1 MNARSVNL
9 PPALSGLRTQAVTL
23 WGGMAARERLAL
35 SVGLV
40 VLALFALWMLLIAPA
55 WRTVRDAPAQLDRL
69 EVQLQHMQRL
79 AAEARGLRGAPSV
92 STAQAADALK
102 AATERLGDKATI
114 QFQGERVTLTLNGV
128 TPDALRDWLSE
139 ARGAARAR
147 PIDVQLARTPQGHS
161 GNIVLALGTPQ

>member
-1 MNARSVNL
+1 MNGRTVSL
-9 PPALSGLRTQAVTL
+9 PPALSGLRSQAVTL
-23 WGGMAARERLAL
+23 WGGMAPLERLAL

-40 VLALFALWMLLIAPA
+40 VLAVFALWMLFIAPA

-102 AATERLGDKATI
+102 AATQRLGDRGSI
-114 QFQGERVTLTLNGV
+114 LFQGDRVTLTLTGV
-128 TPDALRDWLSE
+128 SADALRDWLSE

-147 PIDVQLARTPQGHS
+147 PIDVQLTRTPQGHS
-161 GNIVLALGTPQ
+161 GNIVLTLGTAQ